1 VREPCGASAT
11 GMGDS
16 FSHRFARGSRGRT
29 APGRKEEGGGAPP
42 GLSGEIPPSV
52 GLMATTDSWTCE
64 AHRRTE
70 TTRGL
75 CFLEGATKTRA
86 HAHPGQVWPRVAPPP
101 HSPSVRLRCSPPSPA
116 CSAPGRP
123 GPRGTQARGKG
134 GIKGGGARFLT
145 FHSPFPK
152 KNAPHPDSH
161 DLDLLFLHSG
171 IAATCLSG
179 PFLSTGGCT
188 CEFAPGSG
196 IHRTRPTSSAT
207 PPPPA
212 QRVEGGGMPPPPPWG
227 RRRWCCRAP
236 PSRALPAPAP

>member
-70 TTRGL
+70 TTRALLSRGGDQDTGPRASWAGL
-75 CFLEGATKTRA
+75 AEGRTPSSLPFRPAQVLATLARLF
-86 HAHPGQVWPRVAPPP
+86 GPRTP
-101 HSPSVRLRCSPPSPA
+101 R
-116 CSAPGRP
+116 APGVTGP
-123 GPRGTQARGKG
+123 GEG
-134 GIKGGGARFLT
+134 GNKGGGARFLT

-179 PFLSTGGCT
+179 LFLSTGGCT